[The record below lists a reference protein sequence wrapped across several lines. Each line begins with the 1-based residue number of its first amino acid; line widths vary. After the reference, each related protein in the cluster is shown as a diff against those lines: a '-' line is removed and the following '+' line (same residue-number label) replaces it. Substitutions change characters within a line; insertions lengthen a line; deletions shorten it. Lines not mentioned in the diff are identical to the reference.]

1 MKPDS
6 TQIFKN
12 KDINNEDCNNWR
24 CFTLFPLYQVQTSL
38 KSSSPLPTSITL
50 YPFQSIG
57 NVYCYQ
63 CVPAE
68 SQIFSFSILPRKF
81 KLWPQ
86 WFLGLCSNYQPYLH
100 HTELLI
106 ACDPNISCTFWPLP
120 INQFPGTFLLRPQ
133 KTQFK
138 CHHLLHE
145 AFLTSTNKANLSWPY
160 NPTAL
165 WNYHSISLYPSA
177 LKSLWFPH
185 HFIPNETVTFSK
197 KRLGLRMGTHWVLKD
212 SMRQKWKYYSFYC
225 AFSPKFHNWTTEIR
239 QNFTKHS
246 CLTLY
251 CTPVPYQPECQ
262 PHSGYIPLQQE

>member
-68 SQIFSFSILPRKF
+68 SQIFSFNILPRKF

-185 HFIPNETVTFSK
+185 HFIPQWDCDLLKEKTRPEDGNPLGTQRQYETKMKILLF
-197 KRLGLRMGTHWVLKD
+197 LLCL
-212 SMRQKWKYYSFYC
+212 Q
-225 AFSPKFHNWTTEIR
+225 PKV
-239 QNFTKHS
+239 S
-246 CLTLY
+246 
-251 CTPVPYQPECQ
+251 
-262 PHSGYIPLQQE
+262 